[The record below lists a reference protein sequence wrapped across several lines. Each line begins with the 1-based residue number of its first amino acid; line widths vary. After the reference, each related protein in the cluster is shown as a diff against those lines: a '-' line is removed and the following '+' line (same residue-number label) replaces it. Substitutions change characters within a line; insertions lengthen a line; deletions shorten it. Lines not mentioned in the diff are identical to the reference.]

1 MRVCK
6 SMTGMLIGSDAVV
19 VGLCVLVA
27 SQLGASTLD
36 PARESNERGGPNVP
50 WWAYVLFIAALN
62 ATSLLAEHV
71 WARTVERRWN
81 ARCAASRLR
90 HNTTDC
96 VGFHLVRDLDT
107 DTKSEIACFMC
118 KHMSLGSEQSVLQH
132 VDGLYA
138 IVLARRSGAISGVV
152 GVQRHAWELRSA
164 AERCERAGGLDSLLS
179 NWQRSSPPHA
189 ETADATWN
197 ARTLIVAPQFRRK
210 GIGRHVMQ
218 CLLQAARQHGVFFV
232 ELHVDVDT
240 VSAKHEWLCRFYE
253 RLGFCAVSR
262 RPSDVHMVCLLDST
276 PRAISVQTHT

>member
-1 MRVCK
+1 
-6 SMTGMLIGSDAVV
+6 MTGMLIGSDAVV

-27 SQLGASTLD
+27 SQLGASTLY

-107 DTKSEIACFMC
+107 DTKREIAGFMC

>member
-1 MRVCK
+1 
-6 SMTGMLIGSDAVV
+6 MTGMLIGSDAVV

-36 PARESNERGGPNVP
+36 SARESNERGGPNVP
-50 WWAYVLFIAALN
+50 WWAYVLLMAALN

-90 HNTTDC
+90 HNSRDC
-96 VGFHLVRDLDT
+96 VGFHLVQDLAEGP
-107 DTKSEIACFMC
+107 KCEIAAFVRE
-118 KHMSLGSEQSVLQH
+118 HMSLGSEQSVLQH
-132 VDGLYA
+132 VEAFHA

-152 GVQRHAWELRSA
+152 GVQRHAWKLRSA
-164 AERCERAGGLDSLLS
+164 VERYEDAGGLDCLLS
-179 NWQRSSPPHA
+179 NWQRSSPPHV
-189 ETADATWN
+189 ENADATWN
-197 ARTLIVAPQFRRK
+197 ARTLVVAPQFRRR

-262 RPSDVHMVCLLDST
+262 RPSDVHMVCLLNST
-276 PRAISVQTHT
+276 PQALSVQTHT

>member
-1 MRVCK
+1 
-6 SMTGMLIGSDAVV
+6 MTGMLIGSDAVV

-36 PARESNERGGPNVP
+36 PARESHERGGPSVP
-50 WWAYVLFIAALN
+50 WWAYVLLMVVLN
-62 ATSLLAEHV
+62 ATSLLVEQV

-90 HNTTDC
+90 HNTSDC
-96 VGFHLVRDLDT
+96 VGFHLVRDLDA
-107 DTKSEIACFMC
+107 DTKCQLAAFLRE
-118 KHMSLGSEQSVLQH
+118 HVSLGAEQSVLQH

-152 GVQRHAWELRSA
+152 GVQRLMWTLRSA
-164 AERCERAGGLDSLLS
+164 VERCEDAGGLDSLLS
-179 NWQRSSPPHA
+179 NWQRSSPPHV
-189 ETADATWN
+189 ENADATWN
-197 ARTLIVAPQFRRK
+197 ARTLVVAPQFRRK
-210 GIGRHVMQ
+210 GIGRGVMQ
-218 CLLQAARQHGVFFV
+218 CLLQAARHHGVFFV

-262 RPSDVHMVCLLDST
+262 RPSDVHMVCLLNST
-276 PRAISVQTHT
+276 PQAVSLQTHT